1 MRGEITMKD
10 DARRYVLSAGRTGT
24 VFLENF
30 INEGVAGAL
39 AEHEPSPTRTQMMLA
54 NLRNDWGIGGRL
66 LKWHFNRHRHAREQ
80 AAGGIYVEINPFL
93 CPMTDLVDDGVRP
106 FRLVHMVREPGSWA
120 RSICTFKASERFR
133 GVVDYVPF
141 SKPYPA
147 PRPDGWGKLGAF
159 EKALWRWNWCN
170 TRIRALQP
178 LAASYAVVRYED
190 MFSAELAT
198 RQKALTTVF
207 EVLDLDLPETVDWDA
222 MKTRLNPAP
231 PGEMEIDRAAVRSI
245 CGPLARE
252 LGYEG

>member
-1 MRGEITMKD
+1 MTD

-30 INEGVAGAL
+30 INERVAGAL
-39 AEHEPSPTRTQMMLA
+39 AEHEPAPTRTQMMLA
-54 NLRNDWGIGGRL
+54 NLRNDWGIGGGL
-66 LKWHFNRHRHAREQ
+66 LKAQFDKHRRIREA

-93 CPMTDLVDDGVRP
+93 CPMTDLLDDGVRP
-106 FRLVHMVREPGSWA
+106 FRVVHMVREPGSWA

-147 PRPDGWGKLGAF
+147 PRPAGWGRLSAF

-170 TRIRALQP
+170 ERI
-178 LAASYAVVRYED
+178 LAIRDKAAGYAVVRYED
-190 MFSAELAT
+190 MFSDDLAT
-198 RQKALTTVF
+198 RQTALTTVF
-207 EVLDLDLPETVDWDA
+207 ETLDLALPAGIDWEA

-231 PGEMEIDRAAVRSI
+231 PGEMEIDRAAVAAIS
-245 CGPLARE
+245 GPLAAA
-252 LGYEG
+252 LGYEV